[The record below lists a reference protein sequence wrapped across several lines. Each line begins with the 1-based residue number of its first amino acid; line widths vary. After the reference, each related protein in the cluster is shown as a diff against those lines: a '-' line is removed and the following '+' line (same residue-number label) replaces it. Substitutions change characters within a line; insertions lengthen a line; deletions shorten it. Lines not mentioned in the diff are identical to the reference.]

1 MSSKTRDNFWSRLD
15 VRLTIYYTSI
25 FLAFAIILCSFFFY
39 RLSHNLLKQI
49 DRILMDGTIEF
60 INSAHNSE
68 QDLLQTCLGAA
79 KDIPSRKYYPLYF
92 RVLRADGSIFFEP
105 GFVRNFSPSPF
116 ESKRT
121 PVIEIL
127 QLFSSEH
134 PFRHYNKI
142 FSLRSGGKY
151 SIQMAVDIQRIK
163 LTLRNLLENILI
175 VIPVLLLLSIGW
187 GLYALKQYRE
197 IIGNIVN
204 VTNRITSNYLQERL
218 PVPPV
223 SDELQHLIITINLMI
238 DRIEQAVR
246 EVKQFTADV
255 SHELRTPLFAL
266 KGEFE
271 VALTQNRGEGEYRE
285 AIAESLE
292 RINFLIKMVNDLLL
306 ISRFDERKMDLELK
320 PLSLGEIVR
329 GLYDFFLPM
338 AQEKKQRFSVAQCDD
353 VMVTGDRTRMH
364 QLFSNLIDNAVKFT
378 PEGGSIEL
386 FLEVSGG
393 QVRFRVRDSG
403 IGIIPED
410 MSNIF
415 DRFYQGDKSRSGKP
429 RGSGLGLHIC
439 KRIVE
444 AHGGSIAV
452 AGNPG
457 RGVTFTVTLPPAGF
471 PAGS

>member
-1 MSSKTRDNFWSRLD
+1 
-15 VRLTIYYTSI
+15 
-25 FLAFAIILCSFFFY
+25 
-39 RLSHNLLKQI
+39 
-49 DRILMDGTIEF
+49 
-60 INSAHNSE
+60 
-68 QDLLQTCLGAA
+68 
-79 KDIPSRKYYPLYF
+79 
-92 RVLRADGSIFFEP
+92 
-105 GFVRNFSPSPF
+105 
-116 ESKRT
+116 
-121 PVIEIL
+121 
-127 QLFSSEH
+127 
-134 PFRHYNKI
+134 
-142 FSLRSGGKY
+142 
-151 SIQMAVDIQRIK
+151 MAVDIQRIK

-218 PVPPV
+218 PVPHV

-238 DRIEQAVR
+238 DRLEQAVR

-306 ISRFDERKMDLELK
+306 ISRFDEKKMDLELT
-320 PLSLGEIVR
+320 PLNLEEIVR
-329 GLYDFFLPM
+329 GLHDFFLPM
-338 AQEKKQRFSVAQCDD
+338 AQEKKLHFTIEQCDD
-353 VMVTGDRTRMH
+353 VMVLGDKTRMH

-378 PEGGSIEL
+378 PEGGLVALSL
-386 FLEVSGG
+386 STAGRAA
-393 QVRFRVRDSG
+393 QFRVRDSG
-403 IGIIPED
+403 IGIAEEDIP
-410 MSNIF
+410 NIF
-415 DRFYQGDKSRSGKP
+415 NRFYQGDKSRSGAA

-444 AHGGSIAV
+444 AHGGEISV
-452 AGNPG
+452 AGNKQQ
-457 RGVTFTVTLPPAGF
+457 GVTFTITLPVRTQDI
-471 PAGS
+471 